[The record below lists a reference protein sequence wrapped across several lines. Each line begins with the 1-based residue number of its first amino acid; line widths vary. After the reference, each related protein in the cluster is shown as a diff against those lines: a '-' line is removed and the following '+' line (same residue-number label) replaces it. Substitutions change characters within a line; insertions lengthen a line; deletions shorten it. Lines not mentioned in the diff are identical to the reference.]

1 MLRREF
7 LLGTAA
13 AATLFTT
20 NGIAGNGTW
29 PERPVRTVYPYA
41 AGSANDLAARLVSQR
56 LGDAFGQ
63 AFIVENRLGAN
74 GTLAVETVAHAAPDG
89 YSLFWALTPQIAISP
104 ALLPVRYDPLRD
116 FQPISTVTASRFVL
130 IVNAKLPIKSVGDF
144 INYVRAQPERIPY
157 ASGSAGSIGDLTM
170 ALFLKRAALDMTR
183 VNYKGNE
190 PALADVIAGH
200 VPTMFSLLGDA
211 LPHAKSGA
219 VRMIA
224 VSSDTRSPLAPD
236 LPTVAES
243 GFPGFKTGSWMGL
256 MAPAAT
262 PPDIIERIAA
272 QTRRIGQHADYSDRL
287 ASLGLEPL
295 LTSPAEFA
303 TLINTDIKQWAEA
316 IRVSGITIQ

>member
-1 MLRREF
+1 M
-7 LLGTAA
+7 
-13 AATLFTT
+13 
-20 NGIAGNGTW
+20 AGNETW

-63 AFIVENRLGAN
+63 AIIVENRVGAN
-74 GTLAVETVAHAAPDG
+74 GTLAAETVAHAAPDG

-104 ALLPVRYDPLRD
+104 ALLSVRYDPLRD

-130 IVNAKLPIKSVGDF
+130 IVNAKLPIKSVRDF
-144 INYVRAQPERIPY
+144 INYVRAQSERIPY

-183 VNYKGNE
+183 INYKGNE

-211 LPHAKSGA
+211 LPYAKSGA
-219 VRMIA
+219 IRMIA

-262 PPDIIERIAA
+262 PRDIIERIAV
-272 QTRRIGQHADYSDRL
+272 QIRRIGEYADYSDRL

-303 TLINTDIKQWAEA
+303 TLISTDIKQWAEA